1 MNKTNNMADDIIDE
15 HTAIFSGLKF
25 TRGSHGYDKVQKW
38 LVKGFIGSQT
48 FGTFFGQSGSHKSFI
63 TIDMSCAI
71 ATGSPWQGRRT
82 KAGTVVYVA
91 SEGQVT
97 ICRRVKAWEFA
108 NGKEAHE
115 LHIVDLNSNMSEPTA
130 RDSLIE
136 AIHNIEN
143 TFGTK
148 VELIVIDTLAGHFQ
162 GDENNSD
169 AMGRFIKGC
178 NLVIKETSATVLC
191 VHHTGKDISKGGRGH
206 SSLNAA
212 CDFEFKVVRDEKKG
226 LTTLSNTK
234 QKDAE
239 KAPSLVFDFQPVDL
253 KITCED
259 GEPITSLASLTLATI
274 KNNKSGTNDENNPVF
289 KALRE
294 VFGGSCTRE
303 ELRKHCF
310 PQREGVA
317 ANTTNQKFKRALT
330 ALAEQNLVSV
340 HQKGETANRSDIISV
355 VEQLELF

>member
-1 MNKTNNMADDIIDE
+1 MNKTNNTANVIINE
-15 HTAIFSGLKF
+15 YTAIFNGLKF

-38 LVKGFIGSQT
+38 LVKSFIGSQT
-48 FGTFFGQSGSHKSFI
+48 FGTFFGPSGSHKSFI

-82 KAGTVVYVA
+82 QAGTVVYVA

-97 ICRRVKAWEFA
+97 ICRRVKAWELA

-115 LHIVDLNSNMSEPTA
+115 LHVLDLDNNMSEPTA
-130 RDSLIE
+130 RDTLIE
-136 AIHNIEN
+136 AVHNLEN

-178 NLVIKETSATVLC
+178 NLVIKKTNATVLC
-191 VHHTGKDISKGGRGH
+191 VHHTGKDTSKGGRGH

-212 CDFEFKVVRDEKKG
+212 CDFEFKVVLDEKTG

-239 KAPSLVFDFQPVDL
+239 KVPSLVFDFQPVDL

-259 GEPITSLASLTLATI
+259 GEPITSLASLTPATI
-274 KNNKSGTNDENNPVF
+274 KTHKSSTNDENNPLL
-289 KALRE
+289 KALRDT
-294 VFGGSCTRE
+294 FGGSCTRE
-303 ELRKHCF
+303 ELRTHCF
-310 PQREGVA
+310 PPKDGVA
-317 ANTTNQKFKRALT
+317 ANTTTQKFKRALT
-330 ALAEQNLVSV
+330 ALVEKDLVSV
-340 HQKGETANRSDIISV
+340 QQKGETANRNDIITT
-355 VEQLELF
+355 VE